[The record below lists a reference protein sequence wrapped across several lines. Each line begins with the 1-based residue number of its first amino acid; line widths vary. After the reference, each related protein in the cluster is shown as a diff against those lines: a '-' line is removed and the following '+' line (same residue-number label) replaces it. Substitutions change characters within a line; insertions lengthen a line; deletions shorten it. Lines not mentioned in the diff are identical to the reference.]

1 MPISM
6 PRGNVGKRC
15 GKKGLKELLAKRI
28 SKKPQRPLRRE
39 RLRKSRSGGAMY
51 KWSYGDVVINI
62 LAYTQGSYP
71 SKDVM
76 SMADAIWKK
85 QAGPKMTLI
94 PMETP
99 SLGGVATNAF
109 DFDIPEDES
118 EEEAE
123 E

>member
-1 MPISM
+1 
-6 PRGNVGKRC
+6 
-15 GKKGLKELLAKRI
+15 
-28 SKKPQRPLRRE
+28 
-39 RLRKSRSGGAMY
+39 MY